1 MKQVSNA
8 YKLSMKSL
16 LREQSFVEITFS
28 QVDTAAATDGNWVSN
43 GAQSY
48 SEFDTLDY
56 GYDYQESYAALELNR
71 WALDGNTVI
80 VPSSG
85 TMYDGFVSSHMSNAE
100 GKFTTPAVLT
110 RAFSNP
116 HTFPGITLTFDT
128 RYQEWP
134 DTVTVD
140 FFLNGAVLESLTLP
154 VEGTELVINT
164 KVASCD
170 KIVLTM
176 GNTLPYRRPRLQQV
190 LYGVQKKFG
199 NDDVVSIKESHDVD
213 PLSRRLPQETMQFVL
228 LDYEHNYDP
237 DNPKGIYAYLDKKSP
252 IALRYGYMLPTGKV
266 EWLKADKY
274 VLNSKPKAAK
284 NQATFTGTG
293 LVGSLT
299 GTFYKSKL
307 GSKNFYD
314 MAEEV
319 LLDADLTLTAQGTHP
334 WVIDPT
340 LKQMFTTAALPIDS
354 HMNCLQLIAHAC
366 RCRLFTDD
374 DNIIH
379 IKPFGVT
386 VVGIYSGV
394 WADNGHLWY
403 SEWDTVDRGNK
414 VGNTYAA
421 LELNRW
427 TLDGGDQVIVEGTD
441 PSGRGFIS
449 EAMTAADGTY
459 TTKPTFTKT
468 FDVSHDLPVLALR
481 FDTPLDEYP
490 TSIQVKYYA
499 GTKLLDTQTVKGIT
513 SAEVFVNSE
522 AAIDCTKIE
531 VTMDGGLPYRRMLP
545 NMIDHYFKEVCRIKA
560 YERYMDDGVAISP
573 DIDDLYLC
581 MDGLKIICEKCG
593 LELNLKKTRVIPLRD
608 YYRWLKTRFIIT
620 PIGKVVRKMNKDSTK
635 IVRHKLRAFRG
646 KLDRGEMTL
655 ADIRCSVDSYNGHM
669 KRGHSFKV
677 RQRTN
682 QYFKSLYGFYP
693 DEKGWKSHV

>member
-140 FFLNGAVLESLTLP
+140 FYLNGAVLESLTLP

-176 GNTLPYRRPRLQQV
+176 GNILPYRRPRLQQV

-199 NDDVVSIKESHDVD
+199 NDDIVSIKESHDVD

-379 IKPFGVT
+379 VVEDVNKPESVDPIRDIDAIDLELILADLE
-386 VVGIYSGV
+386 VVSNRLGRQQK
-394 WADNGHLWY
+394 AAK
-403 SEWDTVDRGNK
+403 TGNK
-414 VGNTYAA
+414 AAAAEAVWLADLAAWLEGGKPARSFDFDESDDAVKAARKELGLLSAKPVIYACNVGEDDLLGGLDENPYFPLVAA
-421 LELNRW
+421 RAKEENAQAIPICAKTEEDIAGSTQEEKIAFLQEMGIESTGLDKLIKASYELLGLISFLTDGKKECRAW
-427 TLDGGDQVIVEGTD
+427 TIRKGTKAPQAAGKIHSD
-441 PSGRGFIS
+441 FERGFIRAQVIAYKDL
-449 EAMTAADGTY
+449 EDADFNYAA
-459 TTKPTFTKT
+459 
-468 FDVSHDLPVLALR
+468 
-481 FDTPLDEYP
+481 
-490 TSIQVKYYA
+490 VKA
-499 GTKLLDTQTVKGIT
+499 KG
-513 SAEVFVNSE
+513 
-522 AAIDCTKIE
+522 
-531 VTMDGGLPYRRMLP
+531 L
-545 NMIDHYFKEVCRIKA
+545 
-560 YERYMDDGVAISP
+560 
-573 DIDDLYLC
+573 
-581 MDGLKIICEKCG
+581 
-593 LELNLKKTRVIPLRD
+593 
-608 YYRWLKTRFIIT
+608 
-620 PIGKVVRKMNKDSTK
+620 
-635 IVRHKLRAFRG
+635 
-646 KLDRGEMTL
+646 
-655 ADIRCSVDSYNGHM
+655 
-669 KRGHSFKV
+669 
-677 RQRTN
+677 QRTEGKEYVVN
-682 QYFKSLYGFYP
+682 DGDVIEFLFN
-693 DEKGWKSHV
+693 V